1 MEFEQLVEIVN
12 GEPAFETG
20 LLLAGN
26 VDPNHIRRQLSRW
39 VNAGRIYQLRRGL
52 YSLAPPYQKIRPHP
66 FAVANRLVHG
76 SYVSCQSMLA
86 HYGLIP
92 EYVPSVVS
100 VCSSRPRQW
109 DTPFGTYRFR
119 HVHTKTLF
127 GYHQLD
133 LGERQQALVAYPEK
147 ALLDLVYLTPGGD
160 SSEYLR
166 SLRLQ
171 NLEQLDQGALK
182 EFADRF
188 EKPKLDRAAVQIN
201 RLMHDAA
208 SEGRER

>member
-1 MEFEQLVEIVN
+1 MEFNQLVDIVN
-12 GEPAFETG
+12 DVPVFETG

-26 VDPNHIRRQLSRW
+26 VDPNHIRRQLSFW

-52 YSLAPPYQKIRPHP
+52 YMLAPPYQKIRPHP
-66 FAVANRLVHG
+66 FAVANRLVPG
-76 SYVSCQSMLA
+76 SYVSCQSALA
-86 HYGLIP
+86 HYGFIP

-109 DTPFGTYRFR
+109 DTALGTYHFR
-119 HVHTKTLF
+119 HVHTKYLF

-133 LGERQQALVAYPEK
+133 LGEKQQALIADPEK

-160 SSEYLR
+160 SSEYLL

-171 NLEQLDQGALK
+171 NLEQLDESTLNKNA
-182 EFADRF
+182 ERF
-188 EKPKLDRAAVQIN
+188 GKPKMKRAAEEMRQLVGDT
-201 RLMHDAA
+201 M
-208 SEGRER
+208 SEKGER